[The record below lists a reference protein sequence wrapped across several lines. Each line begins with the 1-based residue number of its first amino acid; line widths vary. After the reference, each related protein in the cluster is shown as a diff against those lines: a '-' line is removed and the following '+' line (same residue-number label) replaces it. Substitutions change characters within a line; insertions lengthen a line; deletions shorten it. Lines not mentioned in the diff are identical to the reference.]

1 MTIIAFVIILFIL
14 VQIEVKVYQKKL
26 FEAVEYTCEFSLKEI
41 YEGEEFELIETV
53 SNNKWLP
60 IPCLKSEI
68 VTSKWLEIGGVYS
81 LTNDR
86 QRVIPSLFTL
96 RGNQRITRRWK
107 VTGLK
112 RGEFSLTDVTLV
124 GGDLLG
130 LGSVSHIIKMNA
142 QVTILPKPLD
152 INQAIMQSDS
162 INGERMVK
170 RFILE
175 DPFYILG
182 VREYTQRDPMN
193 RIHWGMTARHHEM
206 MVHNNAPTS
215 RQNRLL
221 ILNMQSHSHQ
231 KVEVISE
238 EKIEKGIKLCSALIE
253 EAEKAGVEMGF
264 ATNTRLLQ
272 GEEEIRIH
280 AALGS
285 SHTYFIRQ
293 VLALL
298 PLRMS
303 KDFEEYLDDLHLD
316 AEITEIIIVTCFL
329 TTRIQQRLQYLM
341 RQGIKVK
348 LIVLAYAE
356 PYSENE
362 GLDIYYLGG
371 EV

>member
-1 MTIIAFVIILFIL
+1 MTIIAFVIILCIL
-14 VQIEVKVYQKKL
+14 VQIELKIYKQKL
-26 FEAVEYTCEFSLKEI
+26 FEGVEYTCEFSIKEI

-68 VTSKWLEIGGVYS
+68 VTSKWLEIGGAYS

-96 RGNQRITRRWK
+96 RGNQKIIRRWK
-107 VTGLK
+107 VKGLK
-112 RGEFSLTDVTLV
+112 RGEFFLTDVTLV

-130 LGSVSHIIKMNA
+130 LGSVSHIIKMST
-142 QVTILPKPLD
+142 QVTVLPKPLA
-152 INQAIMQSDS
+152 INQAMMQSDY

-193 RIHWGMTARHHEM
+193 RIHWGMTARHGEM

-221 ILNMQSHSHQ
+221 ILNMQSHSEQ
-231 KVEVISE
+231 RADVISE
-238 EKIEKGIKLCSALIE
+238 EKIEQGIKICSALIE
-253 EAEKAGVEMGF
+253 EAEKAGIEMGF
-264 ATNTRLLQ
+264 GSNTRVLQ
-272 GEEEIRIH
+272 EEQEIRVQ
-280 AALGS
+280 AGLGS
-285 SHTYFIRQ
+285 GHTYFVRQ
-293 VLALL
+293 ILALL

-303 KDFEEYLDDLHLD
+303 QDFEEYLEELHLD
-316 AEITEIIIVTCFL
+316 AEITEMIIVTCFM
-329 TTRIQQRLQYLM
+329 TSRMKQRLQYLM
-341 RQGIKVK
+341 RQGIKIK

-356 PYSENE
+356 PYSEDE
-362 GLDIYYLGG
+362 GLDIYYIGG